1 MPALKAVAFDVIETL
16 FPLDPLRPRLARIG
30 LSEGDLETFF
40 ASLLRDAFALDTCGH
55 YVPFREIASSVLGQM
70 GVAEGDRQVLFEG
83 FSELVA
89 SEDVRPAFERLRA
102 DSVGVVC
109 LTNGDPDATRANL
122 DRNGLSDLVD
132 RTISIEEIGC
142 WKPRER
148 VYTYA
153 AEAAGVAPREMAL
166 VACHAWDCQGAL
178 SAGLKA
184 GYVDRGKPYAEAMAR
199 PTATGSTLPGVIDA
213 LLALSPETSADRASQ

>member
-55 YVPFREIASSVLGQM
+55 YVPFKEVASSTLGQM
-70 GVAEGDRQVLFEG
+70 GVAQDDRQILFEG

-89 SEDVRPAFERLRA
+89 SDDVRPAFERLRA
-102 DSVGVVC
+102 EGVGIVC

-122 DRNGLSDLVD
+122 DRNGLSELVD
-132 RTISIEEIGC
+132 RTVSIEEIGC

-148 VYTYA
+148 VYTFA
-153 AEAAGVAPREMAL
+153 AEAAGVKPEEMAL
-166 VACHAWDCQGAL
+166 VACHAWDCHGAL

-184 GYVDRGKPYAEAMAR
+184 GYVDRGKPYAEAMHP
-199 PTATGSTLPGVIDA
+199 PTVAAATLPAVVDA
-213 LLALSPETSADRASQ
+213 LLATQS